1 MSINKAYISGNLTRD
16 IEVRNTQSG
25 AAIGRFSVAV
35 NDRVKDA
42 QGNWTDRP
50 NYIDCTL
57 WGPRAEKLEPYL
69 TKGTKVAIEGKL
81 RWSSWEKDGQ
91 KRSKIEIMVDDV
103 ELMSRR
109 NEQQPQPEVQ
119 QAEQPLTYYDESI
132 PF

>member
-16 IEVRNTQSG
+16 MEVRNTQSG
-25 AAIGRFSVAV
+25 AAIGRFCVAV

-42 QGNWTDRP
+42 QGNWADRP

-91 KRSKIEIMVDDV
+91 KRSKIEIMVDEV
-103 ELMSRR
+103 EFMSR
-109 NEQQPQPEVQ
+109 QQASQPQPE
-119 QAEQPLTYYDESI
+119 QAEPSYYDAEI